1 MARTI
6 KKQPKSDRPKKV
18 KRENTKKTSFKRSDI
33 YDYSEDENE
42 LV

>member
-6 KKQPKSDRPKKV
+6 KKQPKTDRPRKV
-18 KRENTKKTSFKRSDI
+18 KQESTKKTSFKRSEI

-42 LV
+42 